1 MLICKIVDF
10 GISLVCSATTDSE
23 LDSLLTNS
31 FDKLECVNQCMYT
44 TD

>member
-31 FDKLECVNQCMYT
+31 FDKLVLTSACT
-44 TD
+44 